1 MASLRGVVRAYQFM
15 GVVGGGGK
23 RLKGSRM
30 RVPLEGV
37 GWDALSLVDAS
48 DDRPLIERRA
58 VWRDGFYETQARTM
72 IERVP
77 LAAGVAQ
84 RWAVSPYRGCAHA
97 CLGCGARAG
106 HAKLGLD
113 TGRDFDT
120 RVVVKPNAVERLRA
134 ELGRWAGEPLAVG
147 VTGDCYQPAEEV
159 YRLMPGVIGALGE
172 AAVPFTVYT
181 KSPLVLRDA
190 AVLAEAGA
198 QVAVSIAF
206 VDERIRRAVEPGAVG
221 AQARLELVS
230 ALVEAGVACRVLMSP
245 VLPLLSDAADQL
257 AATVRR
263 IAATGAG
270 AVEPVVLRLPPAT
283 RAWFVAWLGE
293 AHPRLVGRYEELYD
307 RAGLPSADYE
317 GRITG
322 QIEQLCRLYGLR
334 CGAPEPV
341 VRGPRFPQLSL
352 V

>member
-1 MASLRGVVRAYQFM
+1 
-15 GVVGGGGK
+15 
-23 RLKGSRM
+23 
-30 RVPLEGV
+30 V
-37 GWDALSLVDAS
+37 GWDALALVDTA

-58 VWRDGFYETQARTM
+58 VLRDGFYETQARTM

-77 LAAGVAQ
+77 QAAGIAQ

-97 CLGCGARAG
+97 CRGCGARAA
-106 HAKLGLD
+106 HRRLGLD
-113 TGRDFDT
+113 SGRDFDT
-120 RVVVKPNAVERLRA
+120 RIVVKPNAVARLRA
-134 ELGRWAGEPLAVG
+134 ELARWGGEPLAVG
-147 VTGDCYQPAEEV
+147 VGGDCYQPAEV
-159 YRLMPGVIGALGE
+159 TYRLMPGIIEALGR
-172 AAVPFTVYT
+172 AGVPFTVYT

-190 AVLAEAGA
+190 EALARSGG

-230 ALVEAGVACRVLMSP
+230 ALVEAGVSCRVLMAP

-263 IAATGAG
+263 IAGAGAG
-270 AVEPVVLRLPPAT
+270 AVEPVVLRLPPGT
-283 RAWFVAWLGE
+283 RAWYLAWLAQ
-293 AHPRLVGRYEELYD
+293 AHPGLVERYEELYD
-307 RAGLPSADYE
+307 RAGLPSPGYE

-322 QIEQLCRLYGLR
+322 QIEQLCRVYGL
-334 CGAPEPV
+334 GFGPPEQ
-341 VRGPRFPQLSL
+341 RPRQAGDGQLAL